1 MLVKFGYLLRKCKIS
16 LDEIWKYRYT
26 SDNKFKGGGT
36 MKMTM
41 MNWRWQ
47 MNELTK
53 KADNMGQVRLFAV

>member
-1 MLVKFGYLLRKCKIS
+1 
-16 LDEIWKYRYT
+16 
-26 SDNKFKGGGT
+26 

-41 MNWRWQ
+41 KNWRWQ

>member
-1 MLVKFGYLLRKCKIS
+1 
-16 LDEIWKYRYT
+16 
-26 SDNKFKGGGT
+26 

-53 KADNMGQVRLFAV
+53 KADIMGQVRSFAK

>member
-1 MLVKFGYLLRKCKIS
+1 VRFGYLLRKCKKH
-16 LDEIWKYRYT
+16 LDGIGKARYT

-53 KADNMGQVRLFAV
+53 KADIMGQVRSFAK